1 MKAGNEPLPDDETGI
16 AIGVALHGAV
26 FTEHEG
32 CAWGIAFQRL
42 ARIVANDGVVAA
54 VAFPACIPGGDPT
67 GDDLL
72 VPRLIFGIGEDASLH
87 PESPFAIP
95 ASAILALFG
104 LEVAQ
109 MLKDENG
116 CPLLLGKL
124 DYAGAHQ
131 VGNLLV
137 HLLDLAPEGGIV
149 LFACSDDARLDS
161 VACNASKLV
170 RAFSRIS
177 LCHAR

>member
-1 MKAGNEPLPDDETGI
+1 MRAGNQPLSNDETGI
-16 AIGVALHGAV
+16 AIRVALHGAV

-32 CAWGIAFQRL
+32 RASCIAFHWLARMVANDEAVAAMTLL
-42 ARIVANDGVVAA
+42 ARIARV
-54 VAFPACIPGGDPT
+54 DPT

-87 PESPFAIP
+87 PESPFAIA
-95 ASAILALFG
+95 ASAILALFRF
-104 LEVAQ
+104 EVAQ

-124 DYAGAHQ
+124 DNAGAHQ

-137 HLLDLAPEGGIV
+137 HLLDLAPEVGIV
-149 LFACSDDARLDS
+149 LFAFSDDARLGS
-161 VACNASKLV
+161 VACNAS
-170 RAFSRIS
+170 
-177 LCHAR
+177 